1 MKISLLCSFLLF
13 VSTSVLSIQ
22 VEPDGG
28 YSGIVIKISQDVP
41 EEKCHQIL
49 QKIQVRLFNYLMQ
62 WGWGMQNQKV
72 KQWIA
77 ILAPSI

>member
-49 QKIQVRLFNYLMQ
+49 QKIQVRLFNFLV
-62 WGWGMQNQKV
+62 WGMQNQKV